1 MRTLKTLDLI
11 QNLYYQNSTPHEG
24 VQQHQIIMSLTS
36 LGEQDIPTIKT
47 ITQSYFEFLINN
59 PIPDDFIKLMQMA
72 KQQAF
77 YLEEAHDLEK
87 KVTDLSQ
94 HLRQGRSID
103 QWLSSQYS
111 QDGIESFN
119 QQLKNPIKPTYV
131 SQLYPSSNTYYAYRS
146 TKTRT
151 LTQVLSIFNY
161 PQNPFVS
168 KGYQP
173 SPIDHLT
180 INEKVYDNNL
190 LLNDYLHENNLT
202 TPLLLTRSM
211 DPQVLA
217 GLKSFY
223 TFKPYDQGVQW
234 LHQVGPTWLSHEHS
248 VMIHWLAP
256 QKNDI
261 TYAVYDDLM
270 AQWLKMHSE
279 ILTDQISYLN
289 YNISINGQELAI
301 TGPYNHLS
309 MILEHA
315 LNVYDTLDEQALKRD
330 FPKIKERLSKQYKQP
345 KNLTDNVLSHYAAL
359 RNDRHYTDAKRLSC
373 LEDINVQDMAKI
385 VNYFNKK
392 IPKALIFSDAEAN
405 DIKDVLNRKLS
416 QGNYN

>member
-1 MRTLKTLDLI
+1 M
-11 QNLYYQNSTPHEG
+11 
-24 VQQHQIIMSLTS
+24 
-36 LGEQDIPTIKT
+36 
-47 ITQSYFEFLINN
+47 
-59 PIPDDFIKLMQMA
+59 
-72 KQQAF
+72 
-77 YLEEAHDLEK
+77 
-87 KVTDLSQ
+87 TDLSQ

-217 GLKSFY
+217 GLKAF
-223 TFKPYDQGVQW
+223 T
-234 LHQVGPTWLSHEHS
+234 
-248 VMIHWLAP
+248 
-256 QKNDI
+256 
-261 TYAVYDDLM
+261 
-270 AQWLKMHSE
+270 
-279 ILTDQISYLN
+279 
-289 YNISINGQELAI
+289 
-301 TGPYNHLS
+301 HLS
-309 MILEHA
+309 RMTKVF
-315 LNVYDTLDEQALKRD
+315 NGCTKLD
-330 FPKIKERLSKQYKQP
+330 QP
-345 KNLTDNVLSHYAAL
+345 
-359 RNDRHYTDAKRLSC
+359 
-373 LEDINVQDMAKI
+373 
-385 VNYFNKK
+385 
-392 IPKALIFSDAEAN
+392 
-405 DIKDVLNRKLS
+405 
-416 QGNYN
+416 G